1 MSGPLY
7 DRNFSRSWQAQCFV
21 INDQSKKR
29 PVRVLD
35 IDQSESRR
43 IVQVDRL
50 ILRRKEVEYE
60 THLRKGIKDAYLHP
74 H

>member
-21 INDQSKKR
+21 INDQSRKG
-29 PVRVLD
+29 PVRVMD
-35 IDQSESRR
+35 IDQSESRG
-43 IVQVDRL
+43 IVQVDIDLEEERS
-50 ILRRKEVEYE
+50 RKE